1 MDDSVYDHVHVVI
14 CSYFSRNKLL
24 RIIASIDNKFKIL
37 IIDNAA
43 EHDLKKLIEE
53 KFLNVE
59 YFIPNYDMGLSGSY
73 NYALHILKKKYIFI
87 TQPDV
92 FVNSKTIFNLYQA
105 AKKYNNF
112 GILSSVVDNKE
123 KILDSDIRIIK
134 FNKRNK
140 ISNTKKNRSNIVYN
154 KPEGDICVDAVT
166 CTTMFINREV
176 IKKIGG
182 WDNNFFMYFEDM
194 DLSVKVRMN
203 NLQIIKVANSIVDH
217 SGFSSHENQYN
228 DIFEKK
234 RNWHVSWSHIYF
246 AKKYHS
252 FISYYK
258 IMYLLIVPNLLKMSF
273 YLILVNKRY
282 KMYFYR
288 LYGVMAALVGLSSF
302 YRKKN

>member
-1 MDDSVYDHVHVVI
+1 
-14 CSYFSRNKLL
+14 
-24 RIIASIDNKFKIL
+24 
-37 IIDNAA
+37 
-43 EHDLKKLIEE
+43 
-53 KFLNVE
+53 
-59 YFIPNYDMGLSGSY
+59 
-73 NYALHILKKKYIFI
+73 
-87 TQPDV
+87 
-92 FVNSKTIFNLYQA
+92 
-105 AKKYNNF
+105 
-112 GILSSVVDNKE
+112 
-123 KILDSDIRIIK
+123 
-134 FNKRNK
+134 
-140 ISNTKKNRSNIVYN
+140 
-154 KPEGDICVDAVT
+154 
-166 CTTMFINREV
+166 MFINREV